1 MTPSTGL
8 PRPLDG
14 IRIVDL
20 TAIIFGPMA
29 TQQLADLGAE
39 VIKVEPPGGDVVRHV
54 EPMRSPGLGAIFM
67 NSNRAKKSVVLDLK
81 TEAGLDALKR
91 LVATADVF
99 VHSMRGQAARRLGID
114 YDSIKAIKPELVY
127 CFACGYASSG
137 PNAELPAYDDIIQAA
152 TGLAAITTDREGTP
166 QLIRTIVADKVGALY
181 LTNALLAAI
190 MTLQRTGRGQ
200 AIEVPMFECLA
211 HFMLVEHMAA
221 ASFEPAVGPAG
232 YKRVLSANR
241 KTYRTKDGYVA
252 LLPYTTRQWQR
263 FLELVGERELAAQ
276 AWVND
281 PTTRSA
287 RIGELYAVIATATP
301 ARGTAEWIEALR
313 AIDIPVAAVNTLDD
327 LLVDPQLE
335 ASGLIETYDHPTE
348 GRLRGTRSPIT
359 SGWAAEKETAVAP
372 HLGEHNTEVLAALG
386 FDAAEIARL
395 SGGSPTAEA

>member
-1 MTPSTGL
+1 MTETNDL
-8 PRPLDG
+8 PKPLEG
-14 IRIVDL
+14 VRIVDL

-29 TQQLADLGAE
+29 TQQLANLGAE
-39 VIKVEPPGGDVVRHV
+39 VIKVEAPGGDVVRHV
-54 EPMRSPGLGAIFM
+54 EPMRSPGMGAIFM

-81 TEAGLDALKR
+81 TDAGLAALKR

-99 VHSMRGQAARRLGID
+99 VHSMRGQAAKRLGID
-114 YDSIKAIKPELVY
+114 YESIKAIQPELVY
-127 CFACGYASSG
+127 CFACGYASAG

-152 TGLAAITTDREGTP
+152 SGLAAISTDREGTP

-190 MTLQRTGRGQ
+190 MTLKSTGRGQ

-221 ASFEPAVGPAG
+221 ASFEPAMGAAG

-263 FLELVGERELAAQ
+263 FLELIGEHGLAKE

-281 PTTRSA
+281 PTQRSA
-287 RIGELYAVIATATP
+287 RIGDLYAVIADATP
-301 ARGTAEWIEALR
+301 ARATGEWIEALR
-313 AIDIPVAAVNTLDD
+313 AIDIPVAAVNSLDD
-327 LLVDPQLE
+327 LLVDPQLA
-335 ASGLIETYDHPTE
+335 ASGLVEAYDHPTE
-348 GRLRGTRSPIT
+348 GRLKGTRSPVKSAWT
-359 SGWAAEKETAVAP
+359 QSDAPPVAP
-372 HLGEHNTEVLAALG
+372 HLGEHTAEVLGALG
-386 FDAAEIARL
+386 LSAAEIAEV
-395 SGGSPTAEA
+395 SGG